1 MKIVIMDG
9 QGGGVG
15 KQIAERLKDNGLAGD
30 VIVVGTNAVAT
41 SNMMKAGIAA
51 GATGENAVAYNCARA
66 DIIVGPIGIIVPNA
80 MYGEI
85 TPAMVMAVG
94 ESEARKI
101 LIPVQNTHIHIAG
114 MEQKNL
120 TECVKAAVA
129 EILAAL

>member
-1 MKIVIMDG
+1 MRIVIMDG

-101 LIPVQNTHIHIAG
+101 LIPVQNMHIHIAG